1 MSKQNDKWLATYAH
15 FILDSET
22 RRIYEGDFI
31 QYFGSKDVYMF
42 KAIYFQSIVDINL
55 KVLEVGDEVC
65 YVFGTG
71 LDKGVIESITPF
83 EFGTSGPRI
92 KIKGK
97 KN

>member
-1 MSKQNDKWLATYAH
+1 MINGLPPMH

-71 LDKGVIESITPF
+71 LDRVIESITPF

>member
-1 MSKQNDKWLATYAH
+1 MKHVGYMKETLFNILVQKM
-15 FILDSET
+15 FICL
-22 RRIYEGDFI
+22 
-31 QYFGSKDVYMF
+31 

-97 KN
+97 KLINAFNIMKI

>member
-1 MSKQNDKWLATYAH
+1 MSKQNDKWLATYALY
-15 FILDSET
+15 FCET

-71 LDKGVIESITPF
+71 LDKGL
-83 EFGTSGPRI
+83 
-92 KIKGK
+92 
-97 KN
+97 

>member
-1 MSKQNDKWLATYAH
+1 MKETLFNILVQKM
-15 FILDSET
+15 FICL
-22 RRIYEGDFI
+22 
-31 QYFGSKDVYMF
+31 
-42 KAIYFQSIVDINL
+42 IYFQSIVDINL

>member
-1 MSKQNDKWLATYAH
+1 V
-15 FILDSET
+15 T

-55 KVLEVGDEVC
+55 EVGDEVC

-71 LDKGVIESITPF
+71 LDKGL
-83 EFGTSGPRI
+83 
-92 KIKGK
+92 
-97 KN
+97 